1 MSAGIASV
9 IDGGSLLLAVPVAIA
24 AGALSFASPC
34 VLPLVPG
41 YLSYVT
47 GMSAVDAQET
57 QARKARAAL
66 TQGAAAPAMATAGG
80 GGGGGGG
87 VAVADTAVIAQP
99 GPRPGL
105 RGRTVLGAAL
115 FVLGFTAVFVS
126 AGAAFGYAGSNLISH
141 QRLLEQVLGSLVI
154 VLGLFFAGAVPQR
167 WSGWLQRDAR
177 LHYRPTVGLVGA
189 PLLGFVFGVG
199 WTPCLGPTLAAVQS
213 LAWTQASAG
222 RGAFL
227 SAAYCIGLGL
237 PFILTA
243 VMFRRAMTAF
253 GWIKR
258 HYAAVTRVGG
268 AMLVVV
274 GAAMVSGLWDDL
286 VHQMQSL
293 LPGFNPPL

>member
-9 IDGGSLLLAVPVAIA
+9 IDGGSLLLAAPVAIA

-47 GMSAVDAQET
+47 GMSAVDAQDT

-66 TQGAAAPAMATAGG
+66 AQGAAAPAMATAGG
-80 GGGGGGG
+80 GGGGGG
-87 VAVADTAVIAQP
+87 VAVAGTAVIAQP
-99 GPRPGL
+99 RPGPGL

-126 AGAAFGYAGSNLISH
+126 AGAAFGYAGSNLIQH
-141 QRLLEQVLGSLVI
+141 ERVLEEVFGSLVI
-154 VLGLFFAGAVPQR
+154 LLGLFFAGAVPQR

-274 GAAMVSGLWDDL
+274 GAAMVSGLWDEL

-293 LPGFNPPL
+293 LPGFNTPL

>member
-1 MSAGIASV
+1 VSAAGIASV
-9 IDGGSLLLAVPVAIA
+9 IDGGSLLLAVPVALA

-47 GMSAVDAQET
+47 GMSAVDAQDT
-57 QARKARAAL
+57 QARATLAERTAAI
-66 TQGAAAPAMATAGG
+66 GVASS
-80 GGGGGGG
+80 GGG
-87 VAVADTAVIAQP
+87 VAVANRTAASTAVIAR
-99 GPRPGL
+99 PRL
-105 RGRTVLGAAL
+105 RGRTVLGAVL

-141 QRLLEQVLGSLVI
+141 QRLLEQILGSLVI
-154 VLGLFFAGAVPQR
+154 LLGLFFAGAVPQR

-177 LHYRPTVGLVGA
+177 LHYRPAVGLVGA
-189 PLLGFVFGVG
+189 PLLGVVFGIG

-268 AMLVVV
+268 GMLVVV
-274 GAAMVSGLWDDL
+274 GAAMVSGVWDDL

-293 LPGFNPPL
+293 VPGFNLPL

>member
-1 MSAGIASV
+1 
-9 IDGGSLLLAVPVAIA
+9 
-24 AGALSFASPC
+24 

-47 GMSAVDAQET
+47 GMSAVDAQDT
-57 QARKARAAL
+57 QARTAL
-66 TQGAAAPAMATAGG
+66 ADGAPATGTGAA
-80 GGGGGGG
+80 
-87 VAVADTAVIAQP
+87 VKL
-99 GPRPGL
+99 RPL
-105 RGRTVLGAAL
+105 RGRTILGAAL

-141 QRLLEQVLGSLVI
+141 QRLLEEVLGSLVI
-154 VLGLFFAGAVPQR
+154 LFGLFFAGAVPQR

-189 PLLGFVFGVG
+189 PLLGVLFGIG

-243 VMFRRAMTAF
+243 VAFRRAMTAF

-258 HYAAVTRVGG
+258 HYGAVTRVGG
-268 AMLVVV
+268 GMLVVV
-274 GAAMVSGLWDDL
+274 GAAMVSGVWDHL
-286 VHQMQSL
+286 IHQMQGWIT
-293 LPGFNPPL
+293 GFNLPL

>member
-1 MSAGIASV
+1 MSAAGIASV
-9 IDGGSLLLAVPVAIA
+9 IDGGSLLLAVPVALA
-24 AGALSFASPC
+24 AGAISFASPC

-47 GMSAVDAQET
+47 GMSAVDAQDT
-57 QARKARAAL
+57 QARATLAKGTA
-66 TQGAAAPAMATAGG
+66 AMATAGAG
-80 GGGGGGG
+80 GT
-87 VAVADTAVIAQP
+87 AVATAAPTRLAVV
-99 GPRPGL
+99 PRRQL
-105 RGRTVLGAAL
+105 RGRTVLGAVL

-126 AGAAFGYAGSNLISH
+126 AGAAFGYAGSDLISH
-141 QRLLEQVLGSLVI
+141 QRILEQVLGSLVI
-154 VLGLFFAGAVPQR
+154 LLGLFFAGAVPQR
-167 WSGWLQRDAR
+167 WSGWLQRDVR

-189 PLLGFVFGVG
+189 PLLGVLFGIG

-243 VMFRRAMTAF
+243 IAFRRAMTAF

-258 HYAAVTRVGG
+258 HYGAVTRVGG
-268 AMLVVV
+268 GMLVVV
-274 GAAMVSGLWDDL
+274 GAAMVSGVWDHL
-286 VHQMQSL
+286 IHQMQGWIT
-293 LPGFNPPL
+293 GFNLPL

>member
-1 MSAGIASV
+1 MSAAGVASV
-9 IDGGSLLLAVPVAIA
+9 IDGGSLLLAVPVALA
-24 AGALSFASPC
+24 AGAISFASPC

-47 GMSAVDAQET
+47 GMSAVDAQDV
-57 QARKARAAL
+57 QARAAMARVGIG
-66 TQGAAAPAMATAGG
+66 GA
-80 GGGGGGG
+80 G
-87 VAVADTAVIAQP
+87 VALASGSVGTVAVRRAQP
-99 GPRPGL
+99 M

-154 VLGLFFAGAVPQR
+154 LLGLFFAGAVPQR

-189 PLLGFVFGVG
+189 PLLGVLFGVG

-237 PFILTA
+237 PFIVTA
-243 VMFRRAMTAF
+243 VAFRRAMGAF
-253 GWIKR
+253 DWIKR
-258 HYAAVTRVGG
+258 HYGAVTRAGG
-268 AMLVVV
+268 GMLVVV
-274 GAAMVSGLWDDL
+274 GVAMVSGAWDQL
-286 VHQMQSL
+286 IHLMQGWIT
-293 LPGFNPPL
+293 GFNLPL

>member
-1 MSAGIASV
+1 MSAAGIASV
-9 IDGGSLLLAVPVAIA
+9 IDGGSLLLAVPVALA
-24 AGALSFASPC
+24 AGAISFASPC

-47 GMSAVDAQET
+47 GMSAVDAQDT
-57 QARKARAAL
+57 QARAAL
-66 TQGAAAPAMATAGG
+66 AQSAVATGAASGAGG
-80 GGGGGGG
+80 VG
-87 VAVADTAVIAQP
+87 VAVGTAVIA
-99 GPRPGL
+99 RPQAQQRL
-105 RGRTVLGAAL
+105 RGRTVLGAVL

-126 AGAAFGYAGSNLISH
+126 AGAAFGYAGSDLISH

-154 VLGLFFAGAVPQR
+154 LLGLFFAGAVPQR

-189 PLLGFVFGVG
+189 PLLGVLFGIG

-243 VMFRRAMTAF
+243 VAFRRAMTAF

-258 HYAAVTRVGG
+258 HYAAVMRVGG
-268 AMLVVV
+268 GMLIAV
-274 GAAMVSGLWDDL
+274 GAAMVSGAWDDL
-286 VHQMQSL
+286 IHQLQAL
-293 LPGFNPPL
+293 VPGFNMPL

>member
-1 MSAGIASV
+1 MSASGVASLMA
-9 IDGGSLLLAVPVAIA
+9 GGSLLLAVPVALA
-24 AGALSFASPC
+24 AGAISFASPC

-47 GMSAVDAQET
+47 GMSAVDAQDV
-57 QARKARAAL
+57 QARKDAQARAQDDDADAGSAEANASGGSTQTL
-66 TQGAAAPAMATAGG
+66 TKPRAVVSAGR
-80 GGGGGGG
+80 
-87 VAVADTAVIAQP
+87 V
-99 GPRPGL
+99 L
-105 RGRTVLGAAL
+105 RGRTVLGATL

-126 AGAAFGYAGSNLISH
+126 AGAAFGYAGSNLIAH
-141 QRLLEQVLGSLVI
+141 ERVLEEIFGSLVI
-154 VLGLFFAGAVPQR
+154 LLGLFFAGAVPQR

-177 LHYRPTVGLVGA
+177 LHYRPTAGLVGA
-189 PLLGFVFGVG
+189 PLLGMVFGIG
-199 WTPCLGPTLAAVQS
+199 WTPCLGPTLAAVQT

-227 SAAYCIGLGL
+227 SAVYCIGLGL

-243 VMFRRAMTAF
+243 VAFRRAMTAF

-274 GAAMVSGLWDDL
+274 GAAMVSGAWDDL
-286 VHQMQSL
+286 IHHMQGWVQ
-293 LPGFNPPL
+293 GFNLPL

>member
-1 MSAGIASV
+1 VSAGIASV

-80 GGGGGGG
+80 GGGGGG
-87 VAVADTAVIAQP
+87 VAVAGTAVIAQP
-99 GPRPGL
+99 QPRPGL

-293 LPGFNPPL
+293 LPGFNLPL

>member
-1 MSAGIASV
+1 MSAAGIASV
-9 IDGGSLLLAVPVAIA
+9 IDGGSLLLAVPVALA

-47 GMSAVDAQET
+47 GMSAVDAQDA
-57 QARKARAAL
+57 QARRARSGSTVAV
-66 TQGAAAPAMATAGG
+66 GAAGVGVGASAGG
-80 GGGGGGG
+80 TAVATR
-87 VAVADTAVIAQP
+87 VAVV
-99 GPRPGL
+99 PRRQL
-105 RGRTVLGAAL
+105 RGRTVLGAVL

-126 AGAAFGYAGSNLISH
+126 AGAAFGYAGANLISH
-141 QRLLEQVLGSLVI
+141 QRILEQVLGSVVI
-154 VLGLFFAGAVPQR
+154 LLGLFFAGAVPQR

-189 PLLGFVFGVG
+189 PLLGVLFGVG

-258 HYAAVTRVGG
+258 HYDAVMRVGG

-274 GAAMVSGLWDDL
+274 GAAMVSGAWDQL
-286 VHQMQSL
+286 IHQMQGWVH
-293 LPGFNPPL
+293 GFNLPL

>member
-1 MSAGIASV
+1 VSAAGVASV
-9 IDGGSLLLAVPVAIA
+9 IDGGSLLLAVPVALA
-24 AGALSFASPC
+24 AGAVSFASPC

-47 GMSAVDAQET
+47 GMSAVDAQDV
-57 QARKARAAL
+57 QARTRA
-66 TQGAAAPAMATAGG
+66 GADGA
-80 GGGGGGG
+80 
-87 VAVADTAVIAQP
+87 VAVER
-99 GPRPGL
+99 PRL
-105 RGRTVLGAAL
+105 VRGRTILGAAL

-126 AGAAFGYAGSNLISH
+126 AGAAFGYAGANLISH

-189 PLLGFVFGVG
+189 PLLGVMFGIG

-243 VMFRRAMTAF
+243 IAFRRAMNAF

-258 HYAAVTRVGG
+258 HYGAVTRVGG
-268 AMLVVV
+268 GMLVVV
-274 GAAMVSGLWDDL
+274 GAAMVSGVWDDL
-286 VHQMQSL
+286 VRQMQSL
-293 LPGFNPPL
+293 VPGFNLPL

>member
-1 MSAGIASV
+1 MSAAGIASV
-9 IDGGSLLLAVPVAIA
+9 IDGGSLLLAVPVALA
-24 AGALSFASPC
+24 AGAVSFASPC

-47 GMSAVDAQET
+47 GMSAVDAQDT
-57 QARKARAAL
+57 QARAAL
-66 TQGAAAPAMATAGG
+66 AGG
-80 GGGGGGG
+80 ASATGTTGTG
-87 VAVADTAVIAQP
+87 AVVKLRTV
-99 GPRPGL
+99 
-105 RGRTVLGAAL
+105 RGRTILGAGL

-141 QRLLEQVLGSLVI
+141 QRLLEEVLGSLVI
-154 VLGLFFAGAVPQR
+154 LLGLFFAGAVPQR

-189 PLLGFVFGVG
+189 PLLGVLFGIG

-243 VMFRRAMTAF
+243 VAFRRAMTAF

-258 HYAAVTRVGG
+258 HYGAVMRVGG
-268 AMLVVV
+268 GMLVVV
-274 GAAMVSGLWDDL
+274 GAAMVSGVWDHL
-286 VHQMQSL
+286 IHQMQGWIT
-293 LPGFNPPL
+293 GFNLPL